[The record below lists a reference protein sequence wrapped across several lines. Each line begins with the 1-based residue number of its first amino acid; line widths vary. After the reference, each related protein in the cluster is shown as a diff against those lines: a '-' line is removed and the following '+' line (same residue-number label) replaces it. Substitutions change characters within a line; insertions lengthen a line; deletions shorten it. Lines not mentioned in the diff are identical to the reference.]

1 MLTTFFLFDFKIGRE
16 RFIAMGR
23 RLMKL
28 KHLTE
33 EIEKTIEDKA
43 ERTKILEGSLGKIMS
58 STQVS
63 TI

>member
-1 MLTTFFLFDFKIGRE
+1 
-16 RFIAMGR
+16 
-23 RLMKL
+23 MKL

-33 EIEKTIEDKA
+33 EIEETIEDKA
-43 ERTKILEGSLGKIMS
+43 ERTRILEGSLGKIMS